1 MSSLSPEAAAGVQ
14 AGPCYSRFLPT
25 QALFRAVLSFGRVWQ
40 PTTNPWERL
49 TSSGKPK
56 CSRSGNLKPAIVP
69 WNFPRAF
76 WAAKSRRWLPN
87 IFNDFSWDAFF
98 KMLSACW
105 LFKPQKDCGLTLA
118 NFICSLILI
127 FKFSEVFSTHSTLY
141 HPPASP
147 CCFFHH
153 ISALFLV
160 LSVGVIPELQVFP
173 LKSSV
178 LLACWHF
185 IACNCWESFALIA
198 STSPR
203 VARRCKHRSLK

>member
-1 MSSLSPEAAAGVQ
+1 MSSLSPEAAAGVR

-25 QALFRAVLSFGRVWQ
+25 QALFRAVLSFGRVGQ

-76 WAAKSRRWLPN
+76 WAAKSRRWLLN

-105 LFKPQKDCGLTLA
+105 LFKPQRIAGLLWLILYA
-118 NFICSLILI
+118 PSYLFLSSARFSQPIQLSIILQLLLSASSLI
-127 FKFSEVFSTHSTLY
+127 FQPFSW
-141 HPPASP
+141 
-147 CCFFHH
+147 C
-153 ISALFLV
+153 SALV
-160 LSVGVIPELQVFP
+160 
-173 LKSSV
+173 
-178 LLACWHF
+178 
-185 IACNCWESFALIA
+185 
-198 STSPR
+198 
-203 VARRCKHRSLK
+203 